1 MHRYEKSRYLCRC
14 FLMHR
19 LFVKKRLS
27 TFAHISSLQ
36 PIKDL
41 CHTEQ
46 KSMHFYSRGGAN
58 STPLRQSACSPYSMC

>member
-1 MHRYEKSRYLCRC
+1 MHRYKKSRYLCRC

-27 TFAHISSLQ
+27 TFAHILLLQ
-36 PIKDL
+36 SIKDL

-46 KSMHFYSRGGAN
+46 NFIHFYSRGGAI
-58 STPLRQSACSPYSMC
+58 STALQQSA

>member
-1 MHRYEKSRYLCRC
+1 MHRYEKSRYLCRS

-46 KSMHFYSRGGAN
+46 NFIHFYSRGGA
-58 STPLRQSACSPYSMC
+58 TFTALQQSV